1 MSPKQVIKT
10 SNAPDPVG
18 PYNQAI
24 KAGDF
29 IYCSGQIAI
38 DPALNEITCLGN
50 IEKETIQVLKNLEAV
65 LKAGGAKIEDV
76 IKTSN
81 APDPVGPYNQAI
93 KAGDFIYCSGQIAID
108 PALNEITCLGDI
120 EKETI
125 QVLKNLA
132 AVLKAGGAKIE
143 DVVKTTIFLTDL
155 SNFEIVNKI
164 YSEFFSVK
172 NPPARACVEVS
183 SLPKGVLIE
192 IDCVAFLD

>member
-1 MSPKQVIKT
+1 MSPKQ
-10 SNAPDPVG
+10 
-18 PYNQAI
+18 
-24 KAGDF
+24 
-29 IYCSGQIAI
+29 
-38 DPALNEITCLGN
+38 
-50 IEKETIQVLKNLEAV
+50 
-65 LKAGGAKIEDV
+65 V

-132 AVLKAGGAKIE
+132 EVLKAGGAKIE
-143 DVVKTTIFLTDL
+143 DVIKTTIYLTDL
-155 SNFEIVNKI
+155 RNFQIVNKI
-164 YSEFFSVK
+164 YSEFFNIE

-183 SLPKGVLIE
+183 SLPKGVLVE
-192 IDCVAFLD
+192 IDCCLLYTSDAADDTPCVDLGGRRIIKKITIYFIDNLKIT

>member
-38 DPALNEITCLGN
+38 DPC
-50 IEKETIQVLKNLEAV
+50 
-65 LKAGGAKIEDV
+65 
-76 IKTSN
+76 SN
-81 APDPVGPYNQAI
+81 T
-93 KAGDFIYCSGQIAID
+93 
-108 PALNEITCLGDI
+108 ITCLGDI

-125 QVLKNLA
+125 QVLKNLS
-132 AVLKAGGAKIE
+132 AVLNAGGAKIE
-143 DVVKTTIFLTDL
+143 DVIKTTIYLTDL
-155 SNFEIVNKI
+155 NNFQVVNKI
-164 YSEFFSVK
+164 YGDFFKVK
-172 NPPARACVEVS
+172 YPPARACVEVS

-192 IDCVAFLD
+192 IECVAFLN